1 LAGNGNF
8 KVSVFDVTAAFL
20 EGTADCVQY
29 CRLPACMSRTQGDT
43 QERVQIIGNMYG
55 EKQAPKVWNDKLHSI
70 LLDMQ
75 FRRCPW
81 DACLYMGWFDDQ
93 FLMISIHVDDG
104 YLVSSCDEIIN
115 TFHAKLLTYIKNESL
130 FRPNEENAIKY
141 TGIDIRGVQE
151 TDAQGNNGTK
161 MYLSQKTY
169 ITDMILFEE
178 SNKCPKIPMNNTT
191 NLRVEVP
198 NPELPSL
205 LPVTGK
211 FRYICDRTRPDIL
224 VATGEISTGSQPSN
238 EHYKVAKQTFNYL
251 KCTKD
256 KVLKL
261 GGCNKIVHFAFSDAS
276 YITAGNSKSRLG
288 HCQFLGT
295 DSGAIDCTSV
305 NDHSVSHSSMEA
317 EIKALDLLVL
327 AVIHTRNIMEFLDY
341 DLENP
346 TMIFCDNQSAIELCK
361 TLKQTNKS
369 RHIQMRINFIR
380 ECINKRLI
388 EIIFVPT
395 AENVADVLTKPLP
408 DVSFHKHIDKIM
420 NGFNGDIDFLLSKK
434 VTYEQVMMS
443 IELRENVMSNITK

>member
-1 LAGNGNF
+1 M
-8 KVSVFDVTAAFL
+8 V
-20 EGTADCVQY
+20 
-29 CRLPACMSRTQGDT
+29 
-43 QERVQIIGNMYG
+43 
-55 EKQAPKVWNDKLHSI
+55 
-70 LLDMQ
+70 
-75 FRRCPW
+75 
-81 DACLYMGWFDDQ
+81 
-93 FLMISIHVDDG
+93 
-104 YLVSSCDEIIN
+104 
-115 TFHAKLLTYIKNESL
+115 
-130 FRPNEENAIKY
+130 
-141 TGIDIRGVQE
+141 
-151 TDAQGNNGTK
+151 
-161 MYLSQKTY
+161 
-169 ITDMILFEE
+169 LFEE
-178 SNKCPKIPMNNTT
+178 TKKCPKVPMNNTT
-191 NLRVEVP
+191 NLRVQEP
-198 NPELPSL
+198 NPELASL

-211 FRYICDRTRPDIL
+211 LRYICDRTRPDIL

-261 GGCNKIVHFAFSDAS
+261 GGCDKIVHFAFSDAS

-341 DLENP
+341 DIESP

-388 EIIFVPT
+388 ELIFVPT
-395 AENVADVLTKPLP
+395 DENVADVLTKPLS
-408 DVSFHKHIDKIM
+408 DVPFNKHIDKIM
-420 NGFNGDIDFLLSKK
+420 NGFNGDINFLLSKK

-443 IELRENVMSNITK
+443 IELKENLMSSITK